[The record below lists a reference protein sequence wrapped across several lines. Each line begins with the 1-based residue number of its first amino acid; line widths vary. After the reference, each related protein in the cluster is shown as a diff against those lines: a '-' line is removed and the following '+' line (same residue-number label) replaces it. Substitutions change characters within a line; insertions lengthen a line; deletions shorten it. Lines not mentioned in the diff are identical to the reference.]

1 MEHIKK
7 LLTQLLSEPD
17 KKEDFVDLIVHMLE
31 MVKHVDERMYNCLV
45 LKLHTEMYGHHFSEH
60 MAKHAVK
67 EMKNA
72 DGTTGEH
79 WSLEQTTN
87 LMKQMGLNCNVYDWY
102 YALNM
107 LHSDASPIFKND
119 TSLYAK
125 YAVAVYFK
133 DIDGD
138 DTKLFNQYVSSHY
151 KLF

>member
-1 MEHIKK
+1 MEHVKK

-17 KKEDFVDLIVHMLE
+17 KKEDFIELVSHMLE
-31 MVKHVDERMYNCLV
+31 TVKHVDERMYNCLV
-45 LKLHTEMYGHHFSEH
+45 LKLHTEMYGHHFSEY

-67 EMKNA
+67 EMRNA

-87 LMKQMGLNCNVYDWY
+87 LMKQMGLNYNVYDWY

-107 LHSDASPIFKND
+107 LHSDASRIFKND
-119 TSLYAK
+119 TSLYAN
-125 YAVAVYFK
+125 YASAVYFK

-138 DTKLFNQYVSSHY
+138 DSKLFNQYVASHY